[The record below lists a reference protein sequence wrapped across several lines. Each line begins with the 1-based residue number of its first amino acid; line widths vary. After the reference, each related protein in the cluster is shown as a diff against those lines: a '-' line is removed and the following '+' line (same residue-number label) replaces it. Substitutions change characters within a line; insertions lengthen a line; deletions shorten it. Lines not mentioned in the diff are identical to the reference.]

1 LEITEFETSKQTM
14 TAQKKGAPETLP
26 ESASLLLDF
35 VRLTAALLVVI
46 AHFTHPEFGLGYWN
60 RQYLGDIAV
69 PVFFVLS
76 GFVIRYVTRTR
87 ESTAREYFIDR
98 ASRIYSVVLPA
109 MVFTLAVSGVC
120 FLIDRHLFLRDWAD
134 TFNHPIVRIVANLTF
149 VSQAWGRN
157 TIPFINSPFWSLGYE
172 CIYYLAYGF
181 LFFFRGWKRI
191 LGCAILLVG
200 IGPQVLFL
208 FPVWWVGCWMYELY
222 QRWRGGR
229 LAAGLQVVAG
239 GWLVVGGALYLLGQ
253 RFLLRAPLVLFHKI
267 ADLPNPLV
275 LMGLAGLRA
284 NMFAVAVGVFSSA
297 ALLVLLLAMDHIEI
311 SRSSRWA
318 RWFRSLANGTFTI
331 YLMHYPF
338 LVLLLFLGLLRPYHD
353 LFNVLVTAGMCAVLI
368 AIAVPVDA
376 FKLVIRRWLR
386 TLGSERMRMD
396 EAAQRM
402 RMR

>member
-1 LEITEFETSKQTM
+1 M
-14 TAQKKGAPETLP
+14 TAQKQDTPETLP

-35 VRLTAALLVVI
+35 VRLTAAVMVVI

-87 ESTAREYFIDR
+87 ESTAREYLIDR

-109 MVFTLAVSGVC
+109 MAFTLAVSGVC

-181 LFFFRGWKRI
+181 LFFLRGWKRI
-191 LGCAILLVG
+191 LGCAILVVG

-208 FPVWWVGCWMYELY
+208 FPVWWAGCWMYDLY
-222 QRWRGGR
+222 LRWRGGR
-229 LAAGLQVVAG
+229 VAASLLAATG
-239 GWLVVGGALYLLGQ
+239 GWLVLSGALYLFGY
-253 RFLLRAPLVLFHKI
+253 RYLLSWPLVLFQKI
-267 ADLPNPLV
+267 ANLPNPV
-275 LMGLAGLRA
+275 ALMGMPSLRA

-297 ALLVLLLAMDHIEI
+297 ALLVLLLATDHIEI
-311 SRSSRWA
+311 SRSSRSA
-318 RWFRSLANGTFTI
+318 QWFRSLANGTFAI

-338 LVLLLFLGLLRPYHD
+338 LVLLLFLGLLRPHHD
-353 LFNVLVTAGMCAVLI
+353 VINVLVTAGMCAVLI

-386 TLGSERMRMD
+386 SLGRERMRMD
-396 EAAQRM
+396 QAAAQRKSM
-402 RMR
+402 R